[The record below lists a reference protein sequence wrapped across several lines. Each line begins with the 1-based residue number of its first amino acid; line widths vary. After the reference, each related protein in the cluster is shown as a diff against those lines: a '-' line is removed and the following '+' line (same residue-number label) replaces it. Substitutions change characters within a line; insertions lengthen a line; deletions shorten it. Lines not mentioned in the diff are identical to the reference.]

1 MVTHGKERWRYWL
14 AGFCLLAASGSVL
27 ADSLDEQ
34 RSRYQQIKQAWD
46 NNQMD
51 VVAQLMPTLK
61 DYPLYPYLEY
71 RQLSQQLDQETGL
84 AVNAFIKRYPTLPPV
99 RTLSSRFV
107 NELARRE
114 DWRGLLVFSPQEPQP
129 VAARCNWYYA
139 KWATGQQQ
147 VAWEG
152 AKTIWLRGSSLPN
165 GCDKLFSA
173 WQAAGEQTPITTLER
188 IRLAMVAGN
197 TSLVNFL
204 AKQLPSNYQTMAD
217 AIVALQNDPATVEAF
232 ARGVGPTNFTR
243 QATSLALARL
253 AREDMENARAMI
265 PTLARLQQMSE
276 QQIQEL
282 KEAVAWQLMSRDV
295 TTEQARWRDSVVMN
309 SASTSLL
316 ERRIRLALSNNDRRG
331 LNTWIARLDPDA
343 KQKDEWQYWQ
353 ADLLLE
359 RGRKEEAEEILH
371 KLMQERGFYPMA
383 AAQRLGMPYP
393 LRVDEAPRPDSSLDN
408 GPEIARV
415 RELMYWGMD
424 NLARTEW
431 SRLVAS
437 KTASQQQMLARY
449 ALNHGWWDLSVQATI
464 TGKLWNNLAERFPL
478 AWQEQFT
485 QYTRD
490 KAIPPSYAMAIAR
503 QESAWNPKARS
514 PVGAAGLMQVMPA
527 TASHTVKMYS
537 IPGYVNS
544 SQLLDPQT
552 NIQIGTQ
559 YLEYVYQQFDQ
570 NRIFSSAAYN
580 AGPGRVR
587 TWQRVSN
594 GQLDA
599 VAFIETIP
607 FSETRGY
614 VKNVLAYDAYYRHFL
629 GQPDNLLSN
638 GEWQRRY

>member
-1 MVTHGKERWRYWL
+1 MVTHRKERGRYWL
-14 AGFCLLAASGSVL
+14 AGFCLLAVSGGVL

-71 RQLSQQLDQETGL
+71 RQLSQHLNQETGL
-84 AVNAFIKRYPTLPPV
+84 AVNAFIQRYPTLPPV

-114 DWRGLLVFSPQEPQP
+114 DWRGLLAFSPQEPQP

-152 AKTIWLRGSSLPN
+152 AKSIWLRGSSLPS
-165 GCDKLFSA
+165 GCDRLFSV

-204 AKQLPSNYQTMAD
+204 AKQLPANYQTMAD

-253 AREDMENARAMI
+253 ARADVENARAMI
-265 PTLARLQQMSE
+265 PGLARLQQMSE
-276 QQIQEL
+276 QEIQEM

-295 TTEQARWRDSVVMN
+295 TSEQARWRDSVVMN
-309 SASTSLL
+309 SASTALL

-359 RGRKEEAEEILH
+359 RGRKEEAQEILC
-371 KLMQERGFYPMA
+371 KLMQERGFYPMV
-383 AAQRLGMPYP
+383 AAQRLGEKYP
-393 LRVDEAPRPDSSLDN
+393 LRVDEAPRPDSSIDN

-415 RELMYWGMD
+415 CELMYWGMD

-464 TGKLWNNLAERFPL
+464 TGKLWNNLTERFPL
-478 AWQEQFT
+478 AWQEQFA
-485 QYTRD
+485 QSTRD
-490 KAIPPSYAMAIAR
+490 KAIPPGYAMAIAR

-587 TWQRVSN
+587 TWQRISN

-614 VKNVLAYDAYYRHFL
+614 VKNVLAYDAYYRYFL
-629 GQPDNLLSN
+629 GKPDNILSDS
-638 GEWQRRY
+638 EWQRRY